1 MPCSAWIVAVRA
13 LRSDG
18 VGRALR
24 LSAAGVLGCATACS
38 ERAPPPEVTRAK
50 DAWVTVEA
58 SADFE
63 RPRAVGSTGTHAAP
77 APGSIEDNLPFAPSG
92 ERAASIAWRSWIYT
106 DVGPKR
112 TRYGYLR
119 AGAVV
124 DVRGPPIRNSGCDGG
139 WYRVNPRGFICLGLG
154 ATLDLTHPVAVA
166 SAARAARGAGLPYL
180 YALSRDKSPLLY
192 FRLPTRKEMND
203 SEAENVADRALAFRR
218 RAASSEA
225 LSALLAVG
233 EVPAFLADGQKL
245 TKPHGVKQPLR
256 YLYHAGKADPDSG
269 FAMSRTFTHEERTFG
284 LTTELDVIALDRTE
298 VVIPSRFQGIELG
311 EGEELPVGFVYP
323 YPTLRYDKLE
333 NGQLAA
339 ASELGIRA
347 GVKLSG
353 ERRTGGMVEA
363 RDGSWVTEAHLRV
376 IPRRT
381 SFPSFATGD
390 RKWVDVSIKEQSLVA
405 YVGRKA
411 VYATLVSSGRS
422 GMADPEKTDA
432 TVRGT
437 FMIYQKE
444 VTSTMDGEEDRA
456 DSFNLHDVPFVQY
469 FHKGYALH
477 GTYWHDDFGK
487 PRSHGCVNLAPV
499 DAAWLFEWTDPSVP
513 AEWHGVLNKE
523 RGTVVYV
530 RP

>member
-1 MPCSAWIVAVRA
+1 MPCSDWIVAARTP
-13 LRSDG
+13 RTGG
-18 VGRALR
+18 VA
-24 LSAAGVLGCATACS
+24 SAAGFFALACAAAACS
-38 ERAPPPEVTRAK
+38 EQSAPPEVTRAK
-50 DAWVTVEA
+50 DAWITVEA
-58 SADFE
+58 SAAAD
-63 RPRAVGSTGTHAAP
+63 GTVAASAGGEARGAP
-77 APGSIEDNLPFAPSG
+77 KPGSVEDNLPFSPSG

-106 DVGPKR
+106 DIGPKR

-124 DVRGPPIRNSGCDGG
+124 DVRGPPIHNDGCEGG

-154 ATLDLTHPVAVA
+154 ATLDLAHPVAVA
-166 SAARAARGAGLPYL
+166 SAARAVRGAGLPYL

-192 FRLPTRKEMND
+192 FRLPTREEMND
-203 SEAENVADRALAFRR
+203 SEAENVADRAMAFRS
-218 RAASSEA
+218 RAGQSEA
-225 LSALLAVG
+225 LSSLLAVG
-233 EVPAFLADGQKL
+233 DVPAFLRDGQKL

-256 YLYHAGKADPDSG
+256 YLYHAGKADPESG
-269 FAMSRTFTHEERTFG
+269 FAMSRTFTWQDRVFG

-298 VVIPSRFQGIELG
+298 IVVPSPFQGVKLE

-323 YPTLRYDKLE
+323 YATLRYE
-333 NGQLAA
+333 TREGGQLAPT
-339 ASELGIRA
+339 SELPARA
-347 GVKLSG
+347 AVKLSG
-353 ERRTGGMVEA
+353 ERRSGGMVQA
-363 RDGSWVTEAHLRV
+363 RDGSWVTESHLRV
-376 IPRRT
+376 LPRRT

-405 YVGRKA
+405 YVGRKP
-411 VYATLVSSGRS
+411 VYATLVSTGRS

-432 TVRGT
+432 TVRGS

-444 VTSTMDGEEDRA
+444 VSATMDGEEDRA

-513 AEWHGVLNKE
+513 KEWHGVLNKE